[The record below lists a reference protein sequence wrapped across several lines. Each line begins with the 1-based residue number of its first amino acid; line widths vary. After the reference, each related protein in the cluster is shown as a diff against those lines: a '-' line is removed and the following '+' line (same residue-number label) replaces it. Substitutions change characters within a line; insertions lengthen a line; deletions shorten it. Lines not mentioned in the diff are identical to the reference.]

1 MLERLARDKHTSL
14 LQKFVNDGRKKFCN
28 IGSRSKSLEEVQFVE
43 VPQKVEAVDK
53 LDRFDT
59 IS

>member
-1 MLERLARDKHTSL
+1 MLERLARHKHSSL

-43 VPQKVEAVDK
+43 VPQKVDK